1 MFNKIILPVAFA
13 VLFLFLPVQAAA
25 SQVETS
31 LNEPA
36 KTWQGGKLYRPGT
49 LNVLQLEGTYL
60 EMGRQYGHLMSYVL
74 QDLYQEAVV
83 DYFMEKKGLSRE
95 TMLQTA
101 KGLYEFYPRR
111 FKDLIQGMAQ
121 TSGLDLEE
129 QIMLNALELYG
140 TLSGCSAIFAWNDF
154 TAGSPLIT
162 GRNYDWFE
170 SYTDFASSLTLTVFN
185 PHSGTSAAIVTLAGV
200 IYATTGINSEGIF
213 IELNNGLPSG
223 GKLTHLNRV
232 HAVINLLAF
241 LFDYE
246 TIEQVDAAM
255 HSTRSN
261 FSFIINIADQNKAF
275 SYEWPPFG
283 LKRRSGEE
291 NGLLVSTNHF
301 AHPSWGLMLQDGT
314 GFKSIKRRDN
324 LLKLGRENKGT
335 INISKM
341 MKILDTSMQQGGA
354 TWPPE
359 GDIRTV
365 YQVIAEPETLRLW
378 IKVPGH
384 QDWTDVDL
392 NDYFQ

>member
-1 MFNKIILPVAFA
+1 MLSKNILPVAFA
-13 VLFLFLPVQAAA
+13 VLFLLLPVQVAA
-25 SQVETS
+25 SQDKND

-36 KTWQGGKLYRPGT
+36 KTWQGSKLYRPGSI
-49 LNVLQLEGTYL
+49 NVLKLEGTYL
-60 EMGRQYGHLMSYVL
+60 EMGQQYGHLMSEVL

-83 DYFMEKKGLSRE
+83 DYFMGKKGLSRE

-121 TSGLDLEE
+121 TSNLDLEE

-140 TLSGCSAIFAWNDF
+140 TLSGCSAIFAWDDF
-154 TAGSPLIT
+154 TAGSPLLA

-170 SYTDFASSLTLTVFN
+170 SYTDFASSLTLTVLN
-185 PHSGTSAAIVTLAGV
+185 PDSGTPTAIVTFAGV
-200 IYATTGINSEGIF
+200 MYATTGLNSRGIF
-213 IELNNGLPSG
+213 LELNNGLPSG
-223 GKLTHLNRV
+223 GNLTHLNRV

-241 LFDYE
+241 LLDYE
-246 TIEQVDAAM
+246 TMDQVDAAM

-261 FSFIINIADQNKAF
+261 FAFIINIADQNQAVA
-275 SYEWPPFG
+275 YEWPPFD

-301 AHPSWGLMLQDGT
+301 AHPAWGLMLQEDT
-314 GFKSIKRRDN
+314 GFKSELRRDN
-324 LLKLGRENKGT
+324 LLKLGRKNRGL

-341 MKILDTSMQQGGA
+341 KKILDTSMQQGGA
-354 TWPPE
+354 TWPQE
-359 GDIRTV
+359 GNIRTV

-378 IKVPGH
+378 IKAPGH
-384 QDWTDVDL
+384 QDWTGVDL
-392 NDYFQ
+392 NNYFQ